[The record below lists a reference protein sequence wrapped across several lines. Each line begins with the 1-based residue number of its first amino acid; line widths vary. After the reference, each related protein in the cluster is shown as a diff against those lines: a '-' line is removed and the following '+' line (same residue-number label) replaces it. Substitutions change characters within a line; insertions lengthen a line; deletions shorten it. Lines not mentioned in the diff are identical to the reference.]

1 MCQFQ
6 HRSAA
11 TTEDQT
17 QSARAQAMRP
27 QPSVCAGRTVA
38 AKHEFGQLD
47 LGRSNDTAVLAKH
60 EIGQLDPGIGNGIS
74 IAARLAPGQTAVAA
88 SRDRIV
94 GLQQQVKHMSFDDVR
109 AAKHSAD
116 DDANLPEVEGKG
128 KNDFKGK
135 QWKGSGKQ
143 RSCKGTI
150 GHDFFGA
157 RRGKKGI
164 GKHNGKNG

>member
-17 QSARAQAMRP
+17 KSARAQAMRP
-27 QPSVCAGRTVA
+27 QPSECAGRTVA

-60 EIGQLDPGIGNGIS
+60 GIGQLDPGIGNGTS

-94 GLQQQVKHMSFDDVR
+94 GLQQPVKHMSFDDVR
-109 AAKHSAD
+109 AAKDSAD
-116 DDANLPEVEGKG
+116 DDANLPACARKIVFT
-128 KNDFKGK
+128 NTLCAQD
-135 QWKGSGKQ
+135 WLHA
-143 RSCKGTI
+143 GTHFRVPLYI
-150 GHDFFGA
+150 ALCA
-157 RRGKKGI
+157 RMK
-164 GKHNGKNG
+164 